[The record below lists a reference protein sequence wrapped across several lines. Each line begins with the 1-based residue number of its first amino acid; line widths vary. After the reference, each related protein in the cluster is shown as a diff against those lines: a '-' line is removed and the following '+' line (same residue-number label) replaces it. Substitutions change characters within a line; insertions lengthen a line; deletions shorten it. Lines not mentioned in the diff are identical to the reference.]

1 MKPKTFEE
9 AVEFYRSK
17 TVLSAAQFDALVAEI
32 GDYAYSLAFNVRGI
46 AQADV
51 LMDLYAEVVKAIES
65 GQSFGEFR
73 EAVDGIMEKRGW
85 TGLSPYRLDN
95 IFRTNVQTA
104 YSVGR
109 YKQMTAIAERRP
121 YWQYD
126 AVNDSRTRPS
136 HLAQDGKVYRHDHP
150 YWNTWYPPNG
160 YRCRCRVVSLS
171 RDEMQDEG
179 LTEEIRGTDLRPDE
193 GFAFNP
199 ATESWRPDMSKY
211 PEVLRR
217 IVEEDL
223 K

>member
-1 MKPKTFEE
+1 MKPKPFKE

-17 TVLSAAQFDALVAEI
+17 TALPEAQFNALAAEI
-32 GDYAYSLAFNVRGI
+32 GDYAHSLAFTVKGI
-46 AQADV
+46 TQADV
-51 LMDLYAEVVKAIES
+51 LMDLHAEVIKSIES
-65 GQSFGEFR
+65 GQTFGEFR
-73 EAVDGIMEKRGW
+73 EAIDEIMTKRGW
-85 TGLSPYRLDN
+85 SGLSPYRLDN
-95 IFRTNVQTA
+95 IFRTNLQSA

-150 YWNTWYPPNG
+150 FWSIWYPPNG

-171 RDEMQDEG
+171 REEMQEDA
-179 LTEEIRGTDLRPDE
+179 LAEETQGTDLRPDE

-199 ATESWRPDMSKY
+199 ATESWRPDMKKY
-211 PEVLRR
+211 PAALRR
-217 IVEEDL
+217 IIEEDL